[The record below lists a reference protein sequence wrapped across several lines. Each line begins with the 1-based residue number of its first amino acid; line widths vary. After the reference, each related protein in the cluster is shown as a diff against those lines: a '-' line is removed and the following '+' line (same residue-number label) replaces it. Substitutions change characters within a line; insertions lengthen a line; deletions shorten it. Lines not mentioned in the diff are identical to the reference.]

1 MTHAPRITVSLILIC
16 LCAGCLCAG
25 CSSTDSAGNSSDQVA
40 DKIATADVRLD
51 ADAHLE
57 ADVRLDIVDY
67 EGVLE
72 RIKSHAGRLVVLD
85 AWSTSCGPCVKE
97 FPNLVALSRKYPD
110 RIACISL
117 SFDYYGVGS
126 AEDYR
131 QPVHAFLKRQ
141 QATFDNLMS
150 SVESEVMYRKF
161 NIIGPPVVFVFG
173 RDGQLLK
180 RFDSSSGDPFT
191 YNDVEVFLV
200 TQLAAKPAG

>member
-1 MTHAPRITVSLILIC
+1 MSDPLAGNATPMTYAPRITVFVILIC
-16 LCAGCLCAG
+16 LCAGCG
-25 CSSTDSAGNSSDQVA
+25 SPDSAGTSSDQVA
-40 DKIATADVRLD
+40 DPIATADVRLD
-51 ADAHLE
+51 M
-57 ADVRLDIVDY
+57 VDY

-72 RIKSHAGRLVVLD
+72 RIKSHAGKLVVLD

-117 SFDYYGVGS
+117 SFDFYGVGS

-150 SVESEVMYRKF
+150 SVESEAMYRKF

-180 RFDSSSGDPFT
+180 RFDSSSGEAFT
-191 YNDVEVFLV
+191 YDDVEAFLV